1 MGRAEADATFRPPEV
16 TGTVDLERLKPG
28 TQVRFPGRSDVLTL
42 VAVTPGPF
50 WEFFFDG
57 PSGPGKH
64 VLAESELAGI
74 EVIDTVA
81 RLRFDGDA
89 IQFRLG
95 MEAHRIDIA
104 FAYEMAAVAVS
115 NVQPLP
121 HQLDAVYDCFL
132 REPRL
137 RFLLA
142 DDPGAGKTIMAG
154 LYMKELIL
162 RRAGD
167 RILVVVPAN
176 LRPQWIRELAER
188 FQLDFVQF
196 GASHFDTFM
205 AGNPWDEFDRVV
217 VSRDFL
223 RTDRAREA
231 FDAAE
236 KDWDLAV
243 VDEAHGFTISVDGK
257 GNIKQKSERYKAAE
271 AVARR
276 SHRMILMTATPHS
289 GRDYSLWALLRLL
302 DLDAWGDRCPRK
314 LEVPHHQFRKVSKE
328 IMRDMAGNKLFKDRH
343 PQRVEYEIAGEEW
356 ELYNEV
362 TDFVSKKLKEIR
374 GDRSKATAGFALT
387 TMQRR
392 VASSTRAIRRT
403 LERRLDRIEKALE
416 DPAAYLRSR
425 KAFLASLIVEGEEL
439 DDLDEEARWRLEDE
453 ALEEWLP
460 DTVAELEAERDALR
474 PLLALAQ
481 EVERKRVERKL
492 TELLDVVRNLG
503 LKEDRRKQ
511 LLVFTEHKD
520 TLDYLIE
527 NLSKDFEVAQIHGRM
542 KLPDRI
548 EQERYFR
555 ETAQIMVATEAAGEG
570 INLQFCHLMVNYD
583 IPWNPNR
590 LEQRM
595 GRIHRIGQTEEVYI
609 FNLIATN
616 TREGYV
622 LNVLLKKMENMGVAL
637 GDKVFDVVGQALG
650 TNLRELLEAVIA
662 GEMTKE
668 AAAQTFGGEAVD
680 PVTRARA
687 EELLESALARHY
699 LDWETERDRAARA
712 EERRLP
718 PSYFERFFV
727 DAIAS
732 AGGRITKRLD
742 PGTWRVDRSPDTLV
756 ARSRTASGLRQIAP
770 DYKRLTFD
778 KAIATRPRRGDEE
791 AALPAA
797 ELCGPGHPLFDALV
811 SHSIARSAPELGK
824 GAVFFDPD
832 VKAPTI
838 LRFLVG
844 AVIDGNGE
852 VVRRTLAAARVFP
865 DARIEVAAS
874 ASLFDVVP
882 REGATRSAPADPVPI
897 AEPADP
903 GLVMWARQHMFERV
917 FQEAK
922 AEREH
927 VAAIQEDFLKRSFN
941 SQLAQS
947 DAAII
952 SAEEEID
959 RGVQGAEGRLRKAEL
974 AKEQHDQ
981 RRRQRLAETDRG
993 RTVVRGEV
1001 TVIGSALLLP
1011 LPLPVNPAHEVPA
1024 DRGALDDG
1032 EIEQIAVAMARRYE
1046 TDRGATVRSVEV
1058 ENVGFD
1064 LLSTF
1069 DLERRCIEVKGRAG
1083 VGRVELTWS
1092 EFAKSQ
1098 ELGED
1103 YWLYVVL
1110 DCGQPSPRLYR
1121 VRDPAK
1127 ALAGAWEPSLDV
1139 RYRVDPE
1146 PLIAAAEEA
1155 PG

>member
-1 MGRAEADATFRPPEV
+1 VA
-16 TGTVDLERLKPG
+16 VDVERLQPG
-28 TQVRFPGRSDVLTL
+28 AQVRFAGRNEAVSL
-42 VAVTPGPF
+42 VAVRPGPF

-57 PSGPGKH
+57 PAGPGKH
-64 VLAESELAGI
+64 VLAESELASVEII
-74 EVIDTVA
+74 ETLGE
-81 RLRFDGDA
+81 LRFDGDPV
-89 IQFRLG
+89 QFRLG
-95 MEAHRIDIA
+95 VEARRIDIA

-115 NVQPLP
+115 NIQPLP
-121 HQLDAVYDCFL
+121 HQLEAVYECFL
-132 REPRL
+132 HEPRL

-167 RILVVVPAN
+167 RILVVTPAN

-188 FQLDFVQF
+188 FHLDFVQL
-196 GASHFDTFM
+196 GASHFDASLTE
-205 AGNPWDEFDRVV
+205 NPWDQFDRVV

-231 FDAAE
+231 FDAADM
-236 KDWDLAV
+236 DWDLAV
-243 VDEAHGFTISVDGK
+243 VDEAHGFTIAVDGK
-257 GNIKQKSERYKAAE
+257 GLISKKSERYKAAE

-276 SHRMILMTATPHS
+276 SHRLILMTATPHS

-314 LEVPHHQFRKVSKE
+314 IEVPSQQFRKVSKE
-328 IMRDMAGNKLFKDRH
+328 IVRDMSGNKLFKDRH
-343 PQRVEYEIAGEEW
+343 PQRVEYEIAGDEL
-356 ELYNEV
+356 ELYDQV
-362 TDFVSKKLKEIR
+362 TDFVSTKLREIR
-374 GDRSKATAGFALT
+374 GDRSKTTAGFALT

-403 LERRLDRIEKALE
+403 LQRRLDRIDKALE

-425 KAFLASLIVEGEEL
+425 RAFQATLFTDLDDF
-439 DDLDEEARWRLEDE
+439 DDLDEKARWQAEE
-453 ALEEWLP
+453 AALEEWLP
-460 DTVAELEAERDALR
+460 ETVAELEAERAAVR

-481 EVERKRVERKL
+481 EVEDSRSERKL
-492 TELLDVVRNLG
+492 TELLDVVASLG
-503 LKEDRRKQ
+503 LKEDRRRQ
-511 LLVFTEHKD
+511 LLIFTEHKD
-520 TLDYLIE
+520 TLDYLVE
-527 NLSKDFEVAQIHGRM
+527 NLSKDFEVAQIHGQM

-595 GRIHRIGQTEEVYI
+595 GRIHRIGQTEDVYI
-609 FNLIATN
+609 FNLVATN

-622 LNVLLKKMENMGVAL
+622 LSVLLKKMENMGVAL
-637 GDKVFDVVGQALG
+637 GDKVFDVVGQAIG
-650 TNLRELLEAVIA
+650 TNLREVLEAVIA

-668 AAAQTFGGEAVD
+668 EAAQSFGGAEAD
-680 PVTRARA
+680 PATKARA
-687 EELLESALARHY
+687 EELLESALARDH

-718 PSYFERFFV
+718 PSYSERFFA
-727 DAIAS
+727 DALTY
-732 AGGRITKRLD
+732 AGGKITKRLD
-742 PGTWRVDRSPDTLV
+742 PGTWRVDRSPNVLV

-770 DYKRLTFD
+770 EYKRLTFD
-778 KAIATRPRRGDEE
+778 KSIATRPRLSEDE

-811 SHSIARSAPELGK
+811 GFVIERTAPEVAK

-832 VKAPTI
+832 IDEPTV
-838 LRFLVG
+838 LRFLTGDV
-844 AVIDGNGE
+844 ADGNDE
-852 VVRRTLAAARVFP
+852 IVRRTLAAVRVQP
-865 DARIEVAAS
+865 DGRIVPAPA

-882 REGATRSAPADPVPI
+882 PADEIQLPPEGPPAAAPEAD
-897 AEPADP
+897 AE
-903 GLVMWARQHMFERV
+903 LIMWARQHLFEWV
-917 FQEAK
+917 FTEAK

-941 SQLAQS
+941 SLLAQADS
-947 DAAII
+947 AII
-952 SAEEEID
+952 AAEEEID
-959 RGVQGAEGRLRKAEL
+959 RGTQGAEGRLRKTEL
-974 AKEQHDQ
+974 VKEQHQQ
-981 RRRQRLAETDRG
+981 RSRLRLEETQRG
-993 RTVVRGEV
+993 RNVVRGDV

-1011 LPLPVNPAHEVPA
+1011 LPLPIQGGEDGTPR
-1024 DRGALDDG
+1024 DRGALTDD
-1032 EIEQIAVAMARRYE
+1032 EIEQVAVRAARRYE
-1046 TDRGATVRSVEV
+1046 TSRGATVRSVED
-1058 ENVGFD
+1058 EHVGFD
-1064 LLSTF
+1064 LLSTRG
-1069 DLERRCIEVKGRAG
+1069 LERRCIEVKGRAG
-1083 VGRVELTWS
+1083 VARVELTWS

-1098 ELGED
+1098 ELGDD

-1110 DCGQPSPRLYR
+1110 DCALPEPRLYR
-1121 VRDPAK
+1121 VRNPAK

-1139 RYRVDPE
+1139 RYGVAPE
-1146 PLIAAAEEA
+1146 PVIEA
-1155 PG
+1155 SRGAPA